1 MAKRLEILVE
11 TGELAGKRFEV
22 PAYGLRL
29 GRSSSN
35 DIHIA
40 DEGLSRN
47 HCLFECSGE
56 LDITVVDLA
65 SANGTFVNGEA
76 LDVNPRVLKINDE
89 IQVGSTILKVVG
101 EEAIAPTMQPTIVG
115 GGKDVDLGFG
125 PSANVGETAKDTA
138 PSKGSSIAKIIMLIL
153 VGLLVGAIAYVLV
166 CGNPLD
172 KAKPK
177 KAASVAKESDNIISF
192 SYEKVEADSTRVFRY
207 AAELSS
213 AGELTVQ
220 FDDLPRENRRVP
232 PAPKKISD
240 SDMEILERIFA
251 NDLWGTFKSEYKGS
265 SSGVENTLKLWR
277 IKLVR
282 KNGIKE
288 VSVLNELEP
297 EGFANIRSD
306 LETWANNIL
315 GVQSIERSR
324 DELEKSSLENE
335 TLGDEKWDKRDVQDR
350 NLSDAIA
357 CYTLAKNDL
366 TSLGANAQDIDR
378 IQVKINK
385 VKEELNIR
393 YKQVRSEADRYKAIG
408 DLDAAREEFAKIRAM
423 IPSREDPRHREAEK
437 NIELIELKR
446 YEDESKGKRR

>member
-22 PAYGLRL
+22 PAFGLRL

-47 HCLFECSGE
+47 HCLFECAGE

-125 PSANVGETAKDTA
+125 PSANVDETAKDTA
-138 PSKGSSIAKIIMLIL
+138 PPKGSSIAKIIMLIL

-172 KAKPK
+172 KSKPK
-177 KAASVAKESDNIISF
+177 KSASIAKESDNIISF

-213 AGELTVQ
+213 GGELTVQ